1 MYVGTPY
8 QSVMSRI
15 WPNKA
20 SPCPSSSHTNQDQF
34 CLLGLKMAEEQQYRD
49 YFKPD
54 IIKYAYGKALMQI
67 FECTNMPEVKVSW
80 NQTPTTRGFH
90 VCAGALSVQVVQ
102 DT

>member
-1 MYVGTPY
+1 
-8 QSVMSRI
+8 
-15 WPNKA
+15 
-20 SPCPSSSHTNQDQF
+20 
-34 CLLGLKMAEEQQYRD
+34 MAEEQQYRD